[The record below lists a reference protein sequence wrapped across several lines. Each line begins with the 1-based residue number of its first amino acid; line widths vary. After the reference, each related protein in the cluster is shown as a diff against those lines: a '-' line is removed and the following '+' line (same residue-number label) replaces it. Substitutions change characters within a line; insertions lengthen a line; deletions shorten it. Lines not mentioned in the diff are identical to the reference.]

1 MTLLE
6 RIRSW
11 AESRQ
16 FAANVAKISAGSIAR
31 TVISLLALPVA
42 TRLYAPDTFGA
53 LQVFASIVSV
63 FVAIGPLKYEAA
75 IALPEDEAESNHLAV
90 LSVAL
95 SALIA
100 VLVFGVISLLGTRV
114 LAFMNAE
121 QLEDYKLLIPVGI
134 WLAMMFAITRHTLV
148 AKKHFGTLSTTSVAH
163 VAYAQSVTIGVGWFH
178 PVVLGL
184 ILGRLAG
191 NTLGVALALRR
202 APVRF
207 SATSLASI
215 RRVAAKYRKFPLVNT
230 VGVFANTVATEAP
243 VFLLAKFFGAE
254 SVGFYMMTTNILS
267 QPLALV
273 GESVGRVFLRYG
285 AEARS
290 RSAIELL
297 GLFRSTV
304 RNLALMALVPL
315 LGVAL
320 LAPWGVPIVLGPEWE
335 EAAVFMQILM
345 LAKYLEL
352 VMVPVSTTFS
362 IVNRQE
368 VGVAL
373 MIGFGI
379 VRIAAMV
386 YFSGSTYSMLG
397 ALAVSSAAFSGIYIL
412 ATDVVLRR
420 LAAQETSPGPGAP
433 RT

>member
-1 MTLLE
+1 MAALN

-11 AESRQ
+11 AERQ
-16 FAANVAKISAGSIAR
+16 HFAANVAKISAGSVAR
-31 TVISLLALPVA
+31 TAISLLALPVA
-42 TRLYAPDTFGA
+42 TRLYSPDAFGA
-53 LQVFASIVSV
+53 LQVFASIVSL
-63 FVAIGPLKYEAA
+63 FVAVGPLKYEAA
-75 IALPEDEAESNHLAV
+75 IALPEDAVESNHLAV

-95 SALIA
+95 SAVIA
-100 VLVFGVISLLGTRV
+100 ILVFGVISLLGTRV
-114 LAFMNAE
+114 LVFMNAG
-121 QLEDYKLLIPVGI
+121 QLEEYKFLIPLGI
-134 WLAMMFAITRHTLV
+134 WLAMMFAIARQTLV
-148 AKKHFGTLSTTSVAH
+148 AKKRFGTLGTTSVAH
-163 VAYAQSVTIGVGWFH
+163 VACAQSVTIGYGWFR
-178 PVVLGL
+178 PEVLGL
-184 ILGRLAG
+184 ILGRLVG
-191 NTLGVALALRR
+191 NCAGVALALRR
-202 APVRF
+202 APIRF
-207 SATSLASI
+207 SSTSLASV
-215 RRVAAKYRKFPLVNT
+215 RRVALKYRKFPLVNT
-230 VGVFANTVATEAP
+230 IGVLANTVATEAP
-243 VFLLAKFFGAE
+243 VFLLARFFGAE

-285 AEARS
+285 AEAGA
-290 RSAIELL
+290 RSALELL
-297 GLFRSTV
+297 QLFRTTV

-320 LAPWGVPIVLGPEWE
+320 LAPWVVPIVLGQEWQ

-379 VRIAAMV
+379 VRIGAMV
-386 YFSGSTYSMLG
+386 YFSGSAYSMLV
-397 ALAVSSAAFSGIYIL
+397 ALSISSAAFSGIYIL

-420 LAAQETSPGPGAP
+420 IAAGEPPPGPAQP
-433 RT
+433 RP

>member
-1 MTLLE
+1 MAALN

-11 AESRQ
+11 AEHQ
-16 FAANVAKISAGSIAR
+16 HFAANVAKISAGSVAR
-31 TVISLLALPVA
+31 TVISLLALPIA
-42 TRLYAPDTFGA
+42 TRLYAPDAFGA

-63 FVAIGPLKYEAA
+63 FVAVGPLKYEAA

-90 LSVAL
+90 LSIGL

-100 VLVFGVISLLGTRV
+100 ILVFGVIWLLGSRA
-114 LAFMNAE
+114 LAFINADRLDE
-121 QLEDYKLLIPVGI
+121 YKFLIPLGI
-134 WLAMMFAITRHTLV
+134 WLAMLFAITRHTLV
-148 AKKHFGTLSTTSVAH
+148 AKKQFGTLSTTAVAH
-163 VAYAQSVTIGVGWFH
+163 VACAQSVTIGYGWLH
-178 PVVLGL
+178 PTVLGL

-191 NTLGVALALRR
+191 NSLGVVLALRR

-207 SATSLASI
+207 SASSMASI
-215 RRVAAKYRKFPLVNT
+215 RRVASKYRKFPLVNT
-230 VGVFANTVATEAP
+230 LGVFANTVATEAP

-285 AEARS
+285 AEARA
-290 RSAIELL
+290 RSSIELL
-297 GLFRSTV
+297 GLFRTTV
-304 RNLALMALVPL
+304 RNLALLALVPL
-315 LGVAL
+315 LAVAL
-320 LAPWGVPIVLGPEWE
+320 LAPWVIPVVLGQEWRE
-335 EAAVFMQILM
+335 VAVFMQILM
-345 LAKYLEL
+345 VAKYLEL

-368 VGVAL
+368 IGVAL

-379 VRIAAMV
+379 ARIAAMV
-386 YFSGSTYSMLG
+386 YFSGSAYAMLV
-397 ALAVSSAAFSGIYIL
+397 ALSITSAAFSGIYVL

-420 LAAQETSPGPGAP
+420 LAAGEPPPSPAAP
-433 RT
+433 QP